1 VKLKQMQEYQQL
13 LLQKL
18 PRWLLTL
25 MMPLHPQ
32 VMKHPQRKHQPRKRL
47 RKKHPKKEAAPAKAK
62 KGGNAKGGDSKF
74 STKQEKCELYY
85 STSTDMIIPRIVS
98 DFVGHKDITLKKV
111 NTEDLQK
118 DKNLEKSHP
127 ALTTP
132 YLKLAS
138 GEIISTH
145 SGIA

>member
-1 VKLKQMQEYQQL
+1 MAADFDDAFASSGDEA
-13 LLQKL
+13 
-18 PRWLLTL
+18 PA
-25 MMPLHPQ
+25 
-32 VMKHPQRKHQPRKRL
+32 
-47 RKKHPKKEAAPAKAK
+47 KKAPAKKETKKEAPKKEAAPAKAK

-74 STKQEKCELYY
+74 SAKQEKCELYY